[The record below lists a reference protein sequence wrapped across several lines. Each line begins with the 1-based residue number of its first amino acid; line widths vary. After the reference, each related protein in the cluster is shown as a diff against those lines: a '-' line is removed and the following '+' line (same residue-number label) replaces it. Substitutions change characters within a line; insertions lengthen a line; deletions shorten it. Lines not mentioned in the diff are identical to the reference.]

1 MDLYTLIKQ
10 YKDIKECSIRAY
22 EIRLRK
28 LNNDEE
34 VTDLNFIDEPT
45 EETINKINELE
56 NDNTKKNTYIALL
69 VFIDCYLKHLEDQI
83 ETVESVSIG
92 SFKAWGASTIN
103 YDLILD
109 KLKKQHQI
117 YKDKKEIFNKI
128 VYKNQKKIEAK
139 KGTMSSKEKENW
151 VSKDDLMKVY
161 NAYKEEVF
169 NTDFNKKFNAT
180 KRILL
185 ENYLITSLYLF
196 INPRRLDYNV
206 FIIKDIKD
214 RKPKMNYLVD
224 DKQSGRYFIISEYK
238 TSKCYG
244 DDIIIVPNEVN
255 AVLDLY
261 LKYVA
266 NEYNCYDELP
276 LFTNNRGQ
284 PQNKNGLGKYISRA
298 FSPTG
303 KKITL
308 NLIRKIIIS
317 ETVECHQ
324 VSTAVELAKDMK
336 HSLDTQQNY
345 YLKKNDE

>member
-10 YKDIKECSIRAY
+10 YKDIKECSIKAY

-28 LNNDEE
+28 FNNDEE
-34 VTDLNFIDEPT
+34 ITDLNFIDMPT
-45 EETINKINELE
+45 EEIINRIDELE
-56 NDNTKKNTYIALL
+56 NDNTKQNTYIALL

-83 ETVESVSIG
+83 ETVESVSIS

-103 YDLILD
+103 YDLILN
-109 KLKKQHQI
+109 KLKKQHGI
-117 YKDKKEIFNKI
+117 YKDKKDVFGKIIYKSNK
-128 VYKNQKKIEAK
+128 KKLLD
-139 KGTMSSKEKENW
+139 KGTMNKKEKENW
-151 VSKDDLMKVY
+151 TTKEELMKVY
-161 NAYKEEVF
+161 SAYKEEVF

-185 ENYLITSLYLF
+185 ENYLITALYLF

-214 RKPKMNYLVD
+214 RQPKMNYLVD
-224 DKQSGRYFIISEYK
+224 DKESGRYFVITEYK

-244 DDIIIVPNEVN
+244 DDIIIVPREVN
-255 AVLDLY
+255 DVLDLY
-261 LKYVA
+261 LKYLKKT
-266 NEYNCYDELP
+266 DPQP
-276 LFTNNRGQ
+276 LFFNNRGL

-317 ETVECHQ
+317 ETTGCQQMDE
-324 VSTAVELAKDMK
+324 AINLAKDMK
-336 HSLDTQQNY
+336 HSVSTQQNF
-345 YLKKNDE
+345 YLKKNIV